1 MDMEKK
7 LEERNFQKII
17 IFLLFIQILNYQLNQ
32 CSNITLILKIQIL
45 KERKFSLKT
54 LKSIEKQ
61 QGEFEREYIFIND
74 GSTDDSYEI
83 LKQSTKKWRNC
94 RIFSQT
100 NSGSASATNKG
111 IFEASKEFIK
121 FLDADDV
128 LLETAT
134 YSLLE
139 LIRKSKQT
147 VLSYGLQ
154 KKIIKISEAQL
165 DSFIDL
171 SKIKIIANPVNL
183 AIRNSMFNPSQF
195 LVKTETCK
203 KVGGCDERIKH
214 SQEYSLT
221 LKLSLEGSFIKLLQN
236 VAILPLTAPGQISEN
251 KVQQIYRV
259 SRALELFLKDNSN
272 LDENIRKIAFRRLT
286 GRAWRFAKRHFGD
299 TFYSKWFRLYLKG
312 LFGLTK
318 NLISDCEE
326 ANSVYLRNIN

>member
-1 MDMEKK
+1 MVGVTFVVPVYNKAK
-7 LEERNFQKII
+7 
-17 IFLLFIQILNYQLNQ
+17 Y
-32 CSNITLILKIQIL
+32 LKYV
-45 KERKFSLKT
+45 

-83 LKQSTKKWRNC
+83 LKQNTKKWRNC
-94 RIFSQT
+94 RIFSQK
-100 NSGSASATNKG
+100 NLGSANATNKG

-128 LLETAT
+128 LVETAT
-134 YSLLE
+134 YSLLK
-139 LIRKSKQT
+139 LIRKSNQT
-147 VLSYGLQ
+147 VLAYGLQ
-154 KKIIKISEAQL
+154 KKIKKISQAKL

-171 SKIKIIANPVNL
+171 SKIKIINNPVNL

-236 VAILPLTAPGQISEN
+236 VTILPVKAPGQISEN

-272 LDENIRKIAFRRLT
+272 LDKNIRKIAFRRLT
-286 GRAWRFAKRHFGD
+286 GRAWRFAKRHYGD
-299 TFYSKWFRLYLKG
+299 TIYSRWFGLYLKG
-312 LFGLTK
+312 LFGYTK